1 MIISS
6 SILVFPAFF
15 NYYTLQDL
23 DVVYPSQSFE
33 KPDQN
38 DLSVILEDK
47 EKIAG
52 LTVFSIIPLLE
63 IILLENIP
71 SHSFQALFL
80 DTKVLILRC

>member
-1 MIISS
+1 MIISF

-38 DLSVILEDK
+38 DLLVILEDK
-47 EKIAG
+47 EKISG
-52 LTVFSIIPLLE
+52 LSFFSIIPLLE
-63 IILLENIP
+63 IILLKNIP
-71 SHSFQALFL
+71 SHFFQALSL
-80 DTKVLILRC
+80 DPKVLILRC